1 MRTHNL
7 SFFQNDKE
15 GIYCHVSV
23 DKASTWPITVSINS
37 NQYNRFDTPYVNI
50 YLKSYRELIAFKNSV
65 LGAFDKVMRERYVW
79 GEERTDA

>member
-1 MRTHNL
+1 MKLHNQ
-7 SFFQNDKE
+7 SFFCNK
-15 GIYCHVSV
+15 GKGPICHVSV